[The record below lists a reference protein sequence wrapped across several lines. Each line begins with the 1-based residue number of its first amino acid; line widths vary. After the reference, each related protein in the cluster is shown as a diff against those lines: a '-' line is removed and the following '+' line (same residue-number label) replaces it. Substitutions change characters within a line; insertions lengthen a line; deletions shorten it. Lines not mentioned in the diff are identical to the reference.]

1 MFTIL
6 IQEKGGE
13 QRRMV
18 FNKPE
23 VTIGRVQGNDI
34 VLPKGNVSKRHARIV
49 LKDGKFIIV
58 DLKSTN
64 GTYVNG
70 RKITSPL
77 VVKDADKIYIGDF
90 IVGVD
95 EAAAAEVDNSAEPTT
110 TPPGERAPAPA
121 DARPPRPTE
130 AQPMPPS
137 ALPMTS
143 GNNLANNE
151 DRMAAPASTLS
162 PNRAAPPRP
171 APGSPREPVPPREP
185 APPRE
190 PLPPRDMPPIAP
202 PVDPR
207 PRPPIG
213 RPGGTMP
220 PPIMSPIPPVAPGP
234 VPTVAESPPP
244 APMMA
249 PHAPPM
255 PRSDLGLGN
264 ASMPGQVPLAPVAPL
279 SQPAAPRG
287 DVNGPGALS
296 APSSGAGSPAQV
308 LAMPLDKAKRVVGG
322 GAKRVISRSVAA
334 PSRRGVHLDP
344 LDPKVVKMLDL
355 QSNILERLR
364 AKLDLDKIPMERLHE
379 EDLWQ
384 RAERA
389 TIDLVET
396 LETSGELPKYI
407 DQDTLIK
414 EALNEALALGPLE
427 DLLADDQVDEIIIDR
442 RDRVVVGKAGV
453 LRGSGKAF
461 SSDDV
466 FEKVVKRL
474 VAEAG
479 ETIDDAHPLV
489 DLRMRDGTRLTA
501 AVSPVAARGA
511 CIMLKKPAAQTPQL
525 TELVTQ
531 NALSAGMADFLGTCV
546 TARRNILVC
555 GAAGAGKTSIAGA
568 LATASPLGE
577 RVVSIEEVAELSIAR
592 DEWIQ
597 LETRAGT
604 GRNPEIDLGHLLET
618 ALRLAPDRLVVG
630 EVRGREAL
638 PLVQALCA
646 SIDGAVV
653 AMTGEGANA
662 ALARLAMLAR
672 LSAPGADG
680 AIRELVAQAFE
691 IVVHVARWTDGTLR
705 VLAIEEVV
713 GCTDTA
719 FESHVLFQFRDGA
732 YVATGTVPRFY
743 SELEARGIPADQAVF
758 HR

>member
-1 MFTIL
+1 MFTII

-77 VVKDADKIYIGDF
+77 VVKDSDKIYIGDF

-95 EAAAAEVDNSAEPTT
+95 EAASGEGDGPSETT
-110 TPPGERAPAPA
+110 TSPPGGERMQPMM

-130 AQPMPPS
+130 AAPQAMPMPMPTPISSPPPAPPPPHMSQPMEPPAPPPPAPPPPS
-137 ALPMTS
+137 GPGRTLPP
-143 GNNLANNE
+143 
-151 DRMAAPASTLS
+151 RAPGPSRDLGG
-162 PNRAAPPRP
+162 PPREPPPPRERP
-171 APGSPREPVPPREP
+171 APG
-185 APPRE
+185 
-190 PLPPRDMPPIAP
+190 DMPPISAP
-202 PVDPR
+202 PPGRV
-207 PRPPIG
+207 G

-220 PPIMSPIPPVAPGP
+220 PPSFGGPPAGAPPVPMPPPVAPPPGP
-234 VPTVAESPPP
+234 TMADPHMPPAMAPPAVAPAPPP
-244 APMMA
+244 SFSAVPAAAPQPA
-249 PHAPPM
+249 PV
-255 PRSDLGLGN
+255 
-264 ASMPGQVPLAPVAPL
+264 VPL
-279 SQPAAPRG
+279 PA
-287 DVNGPGALS
+287 GPNTGKGRQLAGVGAKKVIGRALS
-296 APSSGAGSPAQV
+296 VPS
-308 LAMPLDKAKRVVGG
+308 K
-322 GAKRVISRSVAA
+322 
-334 PSRRGVHLDP
+334 RGVHLEP
-344 LDPKVVKMLDL
+344 LDPKIVKMLDL
-355 QSNILERLR
+355 QSSILERLR

-414 EALNEALALGPLE
+414 ETLNEALALGPLE
-427 DLLADDQVDEIIIDR
+427 DLFADEKIDEILIDR
-442 RDRVVVGKAGV
+442 RDRVVVGKDGN

-466 FEKVVKRL
+466 FERVVKRL

-479 ETIDDAHPLV
+479 SVIDDTRPIV

-501 AVSPVAARGA
+501 AVAPVASRGA
-511 CIMLKKPAAQTPQL
+511 CLVLKKPPSQMPTLAD
-525 TELVTQ
+525 LVQ
-531 NALSAGMADFLGTCV
+531 QGALSNGMADFLATCIA
-546 TARRNILVC
+546 ARRNVLVC
-555 GAAGAGKTSIAGA
+555 GGPGSGKTSVVGA
-568 LATASPLGE
+568 LAAAAPPGE

-597 LETRAGT
+597 LETRPGNAKG
-604 GRNPEIDLGHLLET
+604 PEVDLGSLLDA
-618 ALRLAPDRLVVG
+618 ALRLSPDRLVIG

-638 PLVQALCA
+638 AVVSALTS

-653 AMTGEGANA
+653 GMTGDGANVV
-662 ALARLAMLAR
+662 LHRLATLVRAT
-672 LSAPGADG
+672 SPGTDV
-680 AIRELVAQAFE
+680 AIRELCATAFE
-691 IVVHVARWTDGTLR
+691 IVLHVARHADGTIK
-705 VLAIEEVV
+705 VHSIEEVV
-713 GCTDTA
+713 GITDAA
-719 FESHVLFQFRDGA
+719 FETQTLFQLNGNSFT
-732 YVATGTVPRFY
+732 ATGTVPRFY

-758 HR
+758 R